1 MDFAYLVISFLGA
14 MGMALVEFCCDP
26 NGGDFV
32 YRVNVVEEMLLGFS
46 FLQPLDNVL
55 AITWPSHI
63 VIELFK
69 LLDKIDLKEKLS
81 Y

>member
-1 MDFAYLVISFLGA
+1 MELAYFVISFLGA

-32 YRVNVVEEMLLGFS
+32 YRVNVVGEMLPSFS
-46 FLQPLDNVL
+46 FLQPLDSVL

-63 VIELFK
+63 GIE
-69 LLDKIDLKEKLS
+69 
-81 Y
+81 